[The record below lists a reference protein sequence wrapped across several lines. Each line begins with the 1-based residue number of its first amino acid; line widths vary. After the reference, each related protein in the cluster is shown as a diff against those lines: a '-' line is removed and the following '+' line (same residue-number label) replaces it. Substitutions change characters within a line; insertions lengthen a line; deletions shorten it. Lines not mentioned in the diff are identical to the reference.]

1 MKHTKINLLPIHKH
15 HLTLSS
21 EDMRAIVS
29 LMENGLSLQES
40 MQILKDKTNE
50 SIFIGINEHLIHG
63 ETLTE
68 FFYLYVPLKYRS
80 YLEGFMKY
88 MPFQEALSTSI
99 DIVNNE
105 EKNRQEIIRGML
117 YPTLLLVGMVCG
129 IFLFNEMI
137 LPNMITL
144 MAGFSLDSNTYMFMQ
159 EMIRIISLLLMI
171 LVVVIVSILCILLQ
185 KRNIVQTYC
194 FISQLFPNSIL
205 SQNASEQFAQFFIE
219 CLKRNIS
226 TQNSLL
232 ILSTLKDKP
241 LVSFIASSMDEH
253 LNKGESLQQAIKVTH
268 VEATLLR
275 FFKVALY
282 ASDCEGMLQGY
293 LEMVNIRKMSAIK
306 KYSRNVQL
314 FSYSIIGVVLIFVY
328 RILMMPMNML
338 QNI

>member
-1 MKHTKINLLPIHKH
+1 MKHTKINTLHIHKQH
-15 HLTLSS
+15 HTLSK
-21 EDMRAIVS
+21 EDIKAIVS

-40 MQILKDKTNE
+40 MKILKDKTNE
-50 SIFIGINEHLIHG
+50 SIFLSINEHLKHG

-88 MPFQEALSTSI
+88 MTFQEALSTSI
-99 DIVNNE
+99 DIVSEE
-105 EKNRQEIIRGML
+105 EKNQQEIIRGML
-117 YPTLLLVGMVCG
+117 YPTLLLIGMICG

-144 MAGFSLDSNTYMFMQ
+144 MAGFSLDSNSYMSLQ
-159 EMIRIISLLLMI
+159 KLIRLLSLLLMVLSVLIIVI
-171 LVVVIVSILCILLQ
+171 LYFLLH
-185 KRNIVQTYC
+185 KRNIVKTYC
-194 FISQLFPNSIL
+194 YISQVFPNSIL
-205 SQNASEQFAQFFIE
+205 SQNASEQFAQFFLE
-219 CLKRNIS
+219 CMKRNIS

-241 LVSFIASSMDEH
+241 LVSFIASCMDEH

-275 FFKVALY
+275 FFTVALY
-282 ASDCEGMLQGY
+282 ASDCEGMLKGY
-293 LEMVNIRKMSAIK
+293 LEMVKIRKMNAIK
-306 KYSRNVQL
+306 RYSRNVQL